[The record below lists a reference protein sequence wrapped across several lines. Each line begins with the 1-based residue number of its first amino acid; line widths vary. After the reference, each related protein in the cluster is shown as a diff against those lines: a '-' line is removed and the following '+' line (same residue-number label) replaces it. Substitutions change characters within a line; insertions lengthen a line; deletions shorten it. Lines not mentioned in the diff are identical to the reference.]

1 MTGGEEKKNIYR
13 TIVKATGLFGGT
25 QVFTI
30 LCSIIKTKL
39 VAIWLGAEG
48 VGIIGLY
55 NNTVEMISS
64 LTRLGIGTSSVRDL
78 SKAFKSGDESRFAEL
93 VSVVRRWIW
102 FTGLLGAV
110 VMLTFAPLLSRY
122 TFGDDTHIWGYVFL
136 SCTLLFTTLTEG
148 ERAVIQASERLR
160 VLARCSVLGSFFALL
175 LSLPLFYF
183 FGISGIVPAIIAHT
197 FSIWVVT
204 VSLGRKMKVKPV
216 KMSWTETY
224 RQGKNIASLGI
235 YMTVSGF
242 VTTLYSYL
250 FVAWLNDRGGTAE
263 VGFFQAGY
271 TLVMQYVGLVFTAM
285 SMEYYPRLSAVCEDK
300 VLLSEHV
307 TRQVETSLLIL
318 APVISLFLIFQN
330 LIIHILYTPAFLAIS
345 GYISW
350 AVLGMLFRAFSWSV
364 SFVLLA
370 KGAGR
375 IFLITEIVADS
386 LMFVMYLVGYT
397 HWGLQGVGVAYLLA
411 YLFSMTGIY
420 MVCHL
425 KFGLHIPVRM
435 FVSLFVYSSLCYFVW
450 LLWSNDYLAGAYS
463 LTAFICLFTGFQL
476 KKKIFRKSE

>member
-1 MTGGEEKKNIYR
+1 MSEGGEKNIYR

-39 VAIWLGAEG
+39 VAVWLGAEG

-78 SKAFKSGDESRFAEL
+78 SKAFKSGNLDRFAEL
-93 VSVVRRWIW
+93 VTVVRRWIW

-110 VMLTFAPLLSRY
+110 IMLTFAPMLSRY

-160 VLARCSVLGSFFALL
+160 VLARCSVLGSFLALV

-197 FSIWVVT
+197 FSIWLVV
-204 VSLGRKMKVKPV
+204 VLLGRRMKIKPV

-224 RQGKNIASLGI
+224 RQGKHIASLGI

-242 VTTLYSYL
+242 ITTLYSYL
-250 FVAWLNDRGGTAE
+250 FVAWLNHRGGIGE

-285 SMEYYPRLSAVCEDK
+285 SMEYYPRLSAVCEDRQ
-300 VLLSEHV
+300 LLSKHV
-307 TRQVETSLLIL
+307 SRQVETSLLIL
-318 APVISLFLIFQN
+318 APFISLFLIFQD
-330 LIIHILYTPAFLAIS
+330 LIIHLLYTPAFLAIG

-350 AVLGMLFRAFSWSV
+350 AVLGMLFRALSWSV

-375 IFLITEIVADS
+375 LFLITEVITDS
-386 LMFVMYLVGYT
+386 LMFALYLGGYIQ
-397 HWGLQGVGVAYLLA
+397 WGLAGVGVAYLLA
-411 YLFSMTGIY
+411 YLISGIGIY
-420 MVCHL
+420 LLCRI
-425 KFGLHIPVRM
+425 KFGLCISSSQFLYLAGSAVSCYVVR
-435 FVSLFVYSSLCYFVW
+435 
-450 LLWSNDYLAGAYS
+450 LLWSNDCLIGAYGVTI
-463 LTAFICLFTGFQL
+463 LICLFSGIRL
-476 KKKIFRKSE
+476 KKCISSKE

>member
-122 TFGDDTHIWGYVFL
+122 TFGDDAHIWGYVFL

-235 YMTVSGF
+235 YMTVIG
-242 VTTLYSYL
+242 
-250 FVAWLNDRGGTAE
+250 
-263 VGFFQAGY
+263 
-271 TLVMQYVGLVFTAM
+271 
-285 SMEYYPRLSAVCEDK
+285 LSAFGVSGMA
-300 VLLSEHV
+300 VLPCLMFFRGFGTCMLAGFLYRNYSLQGIAFADLIILPSCLVADFLLLYASGKAMELSKRFFDCLRDV
-307 TRQVETSLLIL
+307 SARGVILKPQCVDLLKKIL
-318 APVISLFLIFQN
+318 RCTLIF
-330 LIIHILYTPAFLAIS
+330 
-345 GYISW
+345 
-350 AVLGMLFRAFSWSV
+350 VV
-364 SFVLLA
+364 
-370 KGAGR
+370 
-375 IFLITEIVADS
+375 
-386 LMFVMYLVGYT
+386 
-397 HWGLQGVGVAYLLA
+397 
-411 YLFSMTGIY
+411 
-420 MVCHL
+420 
-425 KFGLHIPVRM
+425 
-435 FVSLFVYSSLCYFVW
+435 VSLAESAFTVCFIKYF
-450 LLWSNDYLAGAYS
+450 NFA
-463 LTAFICLFTGFQL
+463 
-476 KKKIFRKSE
+476 

>member
-1 MTGGEEKKNIYR
+1 MNEGEEKNLYR

-39 VAIWLGAEG
+39 VAVWLGEVG

-64 LTRLGIGTSSVRDL
+64 LTKLGIGTSSVRDL
-78 SKAFKSGDESRFAEL
+78 SRAFKSGDLSRFSEL
-93 VSVVRRWIW
+93 VTVVRRWIW

-110 VMLTFAPLLSRY
+110 VMLTFAPVLSRY

-136 SCTLLFTTLTEG
+136 SCTLLFTSLTEG

-160 VLARCSVLGSFFALL
+160 VLARCSVLGSFLALL

-183 FGISGIVPAIIAHT
+183 FGISGIVPAIIVHT
-197 FSIWVVT
+197 FAIWIVT
-204 VSLGRKMKVKPV
+204 VLLGRRMKIKPV
-216 KMSWTETY
+216 PMSWGETY
-224 RQGKNIASLGI
+224 RQGKHIASLGI

-250 FVAWLNDRGGTAE
+250 FVAWLNHRGGTGE

-285 SMEYYPRLSAVCEDK
+285 SMEYYPRLSAVCEDRQ
-300 VLLSEHV
+300 LLSKHV
-307 TRQVETSLLIL
+307 SQQIETSLLIL
-318 APVISLFLIFQN
+318 APFISLFIVMQTV
-330 LIIHILYTPAFLAIS
+330 IIHILYTADFLVIG

-350 AVLGMLFRAFSWSV
+350 AALGMLLRAFSWSV

-375 IFLITEIVADS
+375 LYLITEVLADT
-386 LMFVMYLVGYT
+386 LMFVLYLVGYT
-397 HWGLQGVGVAYLLA
+397 QWGLTGVGVAYLLA
-411 YLFSMTGIY
+411 YLFSGVGIY
-420 MVCHL
+420 LLCRI
-425 KFGLHIPVRM
+425 KFGLRVSSRV
-435 FVSLFVYSSLCYFVW
+435 FVLLVLGVMGCAAVL
-450 LLWSNDYLAGAYS
+450 LLWHSDYVIGAWVV
-463 LTAFICLFTGFQL
+463 TAAWVLLSGVQL
-476 KKKIFRKSE
+476 KRRLSQPGG

>member
-136 SCTLLFTTLTEG
+136 SCTLVFTTLTEG

-224 RQGKNIASLGI
+224 RQGKNIASLGV

-375 IFLITEIVADS
+375 IFFNNGNRSRFLDVRDVS
-386 LMFVMYLVGYT
+386 CRVYPL
-397 HWGLQGVGVAYLLA
+397 GV
-411 YLFSMTGIY
+411 TG
-420 MVCHL
+420 CR
-425 KFGLHIPVRM
+425 GG
-435 FVSLFVYSSLCYFVW
+435 LFVGLSVFDDRDLHGLSFEIWVTYS
-450 LLWSNDYLAGAYS
+450 GANVRLS
-463 LTAFICLFTGFQL
+463 FCL
-476 KKKIFRKSE
+476 

>member
-1 MTGGEEKKNIYR
+1 MSEGGEKNIYR

-39 VAIWLGAEG
+39 VAVWLGAEG

-78 SKAFKSGDESRFAEL
+78 SKAFKSGNLDRFAEL
-93 VSVVRRWIW
+93 VTVVRRWIW

-110 VMLTFAPLLSRY
+110 IMLTFAPLLSRY

-148 ERAVIQASERLR
+148 ERAVIQSSERLR
-160 VLARCSVLGSFFALL
+160 VLARCSVLGSFFALV

-183 FGISGIVPAIIAHT
+183 FGISGIVPAIITHT

-204 VSLGRKMKVKPV
+204 VLLGRRMKIKPV
-216 KMSWTETY
+216 KMSWSDTY
-224 RQGKNIASLGI
+224 KQGKNIASLGI

-242 VTTLYSYL
+242 ITTLYSYL
-250 FVAWLNDRGGTAE
+250 FVAWLNSCGGTEE

-285 SMEYYPRLSAVCEDK
+285 SMEYYPRLSAVCEDRQM
-300 VLLSEHV
+300 LSKHV
-307 TRQVETSLLIL
+307 SRQVETSLMIL
-318 APVISLFLIFQN
+318 APFISLFLVFQT
-330 LIIHILYTPAFLAIS
+330 LIIHILYTPEFLVIS

-350 AVLGMLFRAFSWSV
+350 AALGMIFRAFSWCV

-375 IFLITEIVADS
+375 LYLITEVIADT
-386 LMFVMYLVGYT
+386 LMFVMYLGGYIQ
-397 HWGLQGVGVAYLLA
+397 WGLAGVGVAYLLA
-411 YLFSMTGIY
+411 YLISGIGIY
-420 MVCHL
+420 LLCRV
-425 KFGLHIPVRM
+425 KFGLCISSSQ
-435 FVSLFVYSSLCYFVW
+435 FIYLAGYAVSCYVVW
-450 LLWSNDYLAGAYS
+450 LFWSNDCLIGAYGVTF
-463 LTAFICLFTGFQL
+463 LICLFSGIRL
-476 KKKIFRKSE
+476 KKRISCKE